1 MGIRTCATRKSD
13 AAACRMSTIRED
25 VLKERVCEA
34 LEIESF
40 TPEAFQ
46 EKVDHI
52 TITGNG
58 TMSISLKDGTSRD
71 MDFSTKRKMPPA
83 SEETRQKRSAAMKAR
98 ITPERRKQMSEHMK
112 QLRKERGKNWRKT

>member
-1 MGIRTCATRKSD
+1 
-13 AAACRMSTIRED
+13 MSTIRED

-46 EKVDHI
+46 DKVDHI

-71 MDFSTKRKMPPA
+71 TDFSTKRKMPPE
-83 SEETRQKRSAAMKAR
+83 SEETRRKQSEAMKAR
-98 ITPERRKQMSEHMK
+98 ATPERRQQMSEHMK